1 MAVAQGVQ
9 LTRPVPAP
17 EGLSG
22 LSAAEA
28 ARRLAEVGPNAVD
41 ERHERAL
48 VRLGKRFWGPLPW
61 MLEATIVLT
70 FALGKGA
77 EAVIITGLLV
87 LNGLLGFRQSA
98 RADRALQGLRSR
110 LAVTARARRDGVWQ
124 RVPAR
129 DLVPGDL
136 VRVRAG
142 DIVPADLELLEGAV
156 SVDQSALTGE
166 SLPEDLGAGG
176 AALGSSTVRRG
187 EATGRVTATG
197 PGTYLGRAAR
207 LVRESRAPTALERA
221 VFTIIRYLV
230 AIDATLVGVMV
241 VYALA
246 TGTPLSEMAPFALIV
261 LIASVPV
268 ALPTTFSAA
277 QAIGAQELS
286 REHGVLVSRLAAVQE
301 AASMDVL
308 CTDKTGTLTLNQLRL
323 HAAEPAAGFD
333 REGLLARAAL
343 ASDDAGQDPIDLAIL
358 AAAGA
363 VDGGADG
370 AIGGWR
376 RVSFTPF
383 DPSTKRTEATVER
396 DGPSAAGGLRE
407 RQVVVK
413 GMPQVVAG
421 LCVDAPEGMTD
432 GVERMASS
440 GCRVLAVAAGPAGAL
455 SFAGLI
461 GLADPPR
468 PDARALIDELHALG
482 IDVKMITGDTAATAA
497 AVARAVGIHGPVIT
511 GEEVRANPGSARG
524 ASVIAAVYP
533 EDKHAVVATLQEAGH
548 TVGMTG
554 DGVNDAPALR
564 RAEVGVAVEG
574 AVDVARA
581 AASMVL
587 TDPGL
592 IDLVQAVRVSRSIH
606 QRMLTWVLNKIVKT
620 AQVSVFL
627 TLGFF
632 LTHRMVTTPLDIV
645 LLLFANDFV
654 TMSLAVDRV
663 RPSAWPDRWRAGA
676 LTAAALV
683 LAVGVAGQSFLDLW
697 LARAAFHLTWGQT
710 QTLMF
715 VMLVVT
721 GQATVYL
728 VRERGRLWSSRPSP
742 LLLVAT
748 AGDLVAVGLVARF
761 GILMPAV
768 SVGPML
774 AVLGIAAASML
785 ALDPVKVRVVR
796 KLGLG

>member
-1 MAVAQGVQ
+1 MSGTQVA
-9 LTRPVPAP
+9 RSFAAP
-17 EGLSG
+17 PFEGLAS
-22 LSAAEA
+22 AEA
-28 ARRLAEVGPNAVD
+28 ARRLAEVGPNAVE
-41 ERHERAL
+41 ERAEPAL
-48 VRLGKRFWGPLPW
+48 VRLARRFWGPLPW
-61 MLEATIVLT
+61 MLEVTIVAT
-70 FALGKGA
+70 FALGKA
-77 EAVIITGLLV
+77 TEAVIITGLLV
-87 LNGLLGFRQSA
+87 VNGLLGFRQSA
-98 RADRALQGLRSR
+98 RADRALQALKSR
-110 LAVTARARRDGVWQ
+110 LAVTARAHRDGAWR

-129 DLVPGDL
+129 ELVPGDL
-136 VRVRAG
+136 VRIRTG
-142 DIVPADLELLEGAV
+142 DIVPADLEVLEGSV
-156 SVDQSALTGE
+156 SLDQSSLTGE
-166 SLPEDLGAGG
+166 SLPEDVHAGG
-176 AALGSSTVRRG
+176 VALGSSLVQRG
-187 EATGRVTATG
+187 EVTARVTATG
-197 PGTYLGRAAR
+197 PASYLGRAAR
-207 LVRESRAPTALERA
+207 LVQESRAPTALERA

-230 AIDATLVGVMV
+230 AIDATLVAVMV

-246 TGTPLSEMAPFALIV
+246 TGTPLGQVAPFALIV

-277 QAIGAQELS
+277 QAVGAQELS
-286 REHGVLVSRLAAVQE
+286 REHGVLVRRLAAVQE

-308 CTDKTGTLTLNQLRL
+308 CTDKTGTLTLNRLRL
-323 HAAEPAAGFD
+323 AAAEPGPGFD
-333 REGLLARAAL
+333 RDALLELAAL
-343 ASDDAGQDPIDLAIL
+343 ASDSAGQDPIDLAIL
-358 AAAGA
+358 AAAAGTPGTPGTQA
-363 VDGGADG
+363 AS
-370 AIGGWR
+370 GWR
-376 RVSFTPF
+376 RVAFQPF
-383 DPSTKRTEATVER
+383 DPSTKRTEATVDR
-396 DGPSAAGGLRE
+396 DGPHGLERE
-407 RQVVVK
+407 VVVK

-421 LCVDAPEGMTD
+421 LCATPPEGLD
-432 GVERMASS
+432 AAVERLAVM

-455 SFAGLI
+455 EFAGLL

-468 PDARALIDELHALG
+468 PDARALVDQLHALG
-482 IDVKMITGDTAATAA
+482 VAVKMVTGDTAATAM
-497 AVARAVGIHGPVIT
+497 AVARAVGIRGPVIT
-511 GEEVRANPGSARG
+511 GADIRANPGRARSA
-524 ASVIAAVYP
+524 AVVAAVYP
-533 EDKHAVVATLQEAGH
+533 EDKHAVVAALQEAGH

-592 IDLVQAVRVSRSIH
+592 VDLVEAVRVSRSIH

-627 TLGFF
+627 TVGFF

-683 LAVGVAGQSFLDLW
+683 LALGVAGQSFLDLA
-697 LARAAFHLTWGQT
+697 LARGAFHLDWGQT

-728 VRERGRLWSSRPSP
+728 VRERGRLWASRPAG
-742 LLLVAT
+742 LLLAAT
-748 AGDLVAVGLVARF
+748 VGDLLAVGLVARL

-768 SVGPML
+768 GLGPML
-774 AVLGIAAASML
+774 AVLGIAVASML
-785 ALDPVKVRVVR
+785 ALDPVKVRVLR
-796 KLGLG
+796 RLGLG